1 MVTRMDDVPD
11 EAGREMTV
19 GARHACLRPCF
30 CDQKAASKSLY
41 RTHMRDLDQEINRLR
56 WSDPS
61 LYRRFEGLVG
71 PFWSGADKI

>member
-1 MVTRMDDVPD
+1 
-11 EAGREMTV
+11 
-19 GARHACLRPCF
+19 
-30 CDQKAASKSLY
+30 
-41 RTHMRDLDQEINRLR
+41 MRDLDQEINRLR